1 MLSDADRYRILKRLE
16 ANPEI
21 SQRAL
26 AEELGLSLG
35 KINYCLNALID
46 RGMLKVENFRN
57 NKHKRA
63 YMYYL
68 TPTGIEEKARV
79 TLRFLSARLAE
90 YEALDREISVLRE
103 EVGNAAAHA
112 GSAAVPA
119 MRRPQPTLN
128 VAGAAAHPTENHDA
142 D

>member
-1 MLSDADRYRILKRLE
+1 MLNDADRYRILKRLE

-35 KINYCLNALID
+35 KINYCLNALIE

-68 TPTGIEEKARV
+68 TPTGMEERARV
-79 TLRFLSARLAE
+79 TLRFLSARVAE
-90 YEALDREISVLRE
+90 YEALDLEIAELRKE
-103 EVGNAAAHA
+103 AADAAEASLQVG
-112 GSAAVPA
+112 VD
-119 MRRPQPTLN
+119 Q
-128 VAGAAAHPTENHDA
+128 
-142 D
+142 

>member
-26 AEELGLSLG
+26 AEELGISLG
-35 KINYCLNALID
+35 KINYCLNALIE

-68 TPTGIEEKARV
+68 TPNGIEEKARV
-79 TLRFLSARLAE
+79 TLSFLSARVAE
-90 YEALDREISVLRE
+90 YEALDREIAQLRK
-103 EVGNAAAHA
+103 EVGLT
-112 GSAAVPA
+112 VPA
-119 MRRPQPTLN
+119 P
-128 VAGAAAHPTENHDA
+128 AALETQGSDR
-142 D
+142 

>member
-1 MLSDADRYRILKRLE
+1 MLNDADRYRILKRLE

-35 KINYCLNALID
+35 KINFCLNALIE

-68 TPTGIEEKARV
+68 TPTGMEEKARV
-79 TLRFLSARLAE
+79 TLRFLSARVAE
-90 YEALDREISVLRE
+90 YEALDREIAELRKE
-103 EVGNAAAHA
+103 ANA
-112 GSAAVPA
+112 
-119 MRRPQPTLN
+119 
-128 VAGAAAHPTENHDA
+128 VAGVVEAEAER
-142 D
+142 

>member
-1 MLSDADRYRILKRLE
+1 MLNDADRYRILKRLE
-16 ANPEI
+16 TNPEI

-35 KINYCLNALID
+35 KINYCLNALIE

-68 TPTGIEEKARV
+68 TPTGMEEKARV
-79 TLRFLSARLAE
+79 TLRFLSARVAE
-90 YEALDREISVLRE
+90 YEALDREIAELRKE
-103 EVGNAAAHA
+103 A
-112 GSAAVPA
+112 GGVSEASL
-119 MRRPQPTLN
+119 Q
-128 VAGAAAHPTENHDA
+128 AGADQ
-142 D
+142 

>member
-1 MLSDADRYRILKRLE
+1 MLNDADRYRILKRLE

-26 AEELGLSLG
+26 AEELGISLG
-35 KINYCLNALID
+35 KINYCLNALIG

-68 TPTGIEEKARV
+68 TPTGLEEKARV
-79 TLRFLSARLAE
+79 TLRFLSARVAE
-90 YEALDREISVLRE
+90 YEALDREIAELRKE
-103 EVGNAAAHA
+103 AA
-112 GSAAVPA
+112 SAAQAPLETQVD
-119 MRRPQPTLN
+119 
-128 VAGAAAHPTENHDA
+128 G
-142 D
+142 